1 MSRYAGS
8 LVDKY
13 RKLAIVRFLIASQ
26 KISSVIAYMCCAI
39 LLASPSESSSFF
51 AFVTPTFICLLLS
64 ACLLHFSNI
73 AVSIAVERDWAS
85 CIAQASTSGTT
96 PITNDQQLAQLNTY
110 LRQINLLCKLCAPLF
125 VSMLTVKLDSSAS
138 FSNLRAGMMG
148 LESYKSIWVLSIVTG
163 LSLVFEMYWIEVV
176 YRRFPSLASDQ
187 ARKDAERATTTYR
200 TNVDDATDHIPSPS
214 TASNNIVGVSN
225 LQGFRTYIENL
236 LSLHDWR
243 ELIRLPVFFSSASIS
258 FLYLT
263 VLSYVPWSFNYH
275 ADMFRLFSLV
285 VCPHQVR
292 WHNGRVLED
301 VVLL

>member
-1 MSRYAGS
+1 
-8 LVDKY
+8 
-13 RKLAIVRFLIASQ
+13 
-26 KISSVIAYMCCAI
+26 MCCAI
-39 LLASPSESSSFF
+39 LLASPSESSSVF

-85 CIAQASTSGTT
+85 CIAQASTLGT
-96 PITNDQQLAQLNTY
+96 PVTNDQQLAQLNTY

-138 FSNLRAGMMG
+138 FSNLRAGMG
-148 LESYKSIWVLSIVTG
+148 LESYKSIWALSIVTG

-187 ARKDAERATTTYR
+187 ARKDAERATTYR
-200 TNVDDATDHIPSPS
+200 ADVEDATDHIPSQS
-214 TASNNIVGVSN
+214 SASNNISVPDRV
-225 LQGFRTYIENL
+225 QGFRTYIEDL
-236 LSLHDWR
+236 LSLPDWR

-263 VLSYVPWSFNYH
+263 VLSYVPRSFNYH
-275 ADMFRLFSLV
+275 ADYVQV
-285 VCPHQVR
+285 VLTGLYVPHQVR
-292 WHNGRVLED
+292 WDNGRLLEN